1 MKNIINVLLI
11 LPAVLPVLCSCGG
24 RSQDAVSAP
33 RQFPSATVPGVITDR
48 AEAAEYMA
56 EHFWDEFTDTSS
68 VFACDSAL
76 VNGVRQGDLEQ
87 AFSDYAGILE
97 MVDLKQAE
105 ASVKRLY
112 ERIESFERRDT
123 STNVFEAVAA
133 LAERYLYDPN
143 SPLRNEDFYLPFVEG
158 LSGYEGFSEV
168 ERAVYGYTVQM
179 CSLNRTGEKAADFEF
194 SDKNGNIRSL
204 YGIEAGYTL
213 LFFSNPGCEAC
224 KSIINAL
231 ESDPAVDRLISE
243 KKLAVANIYIDEDI
257 ASWYSCMPIYPDNWY
272 NGYDPNL
279 IIRTDLLYNVR
290 AIPSLYLLDCD
301 KRVIMKDAP
310 EPRVLSYIASLAAE

>member
-143 SPLRNEDFYLPFVEG
+143 SPLRNEDFYLPLAEG
-158 LSGYEGFSEV
+158 LSEYEGFSEA
-168 ERAVYGYTVQM
+168 ERASYAYTARM
-179 CSLNRTGEKAADFEF
+179 CSLNRTGQKAADFEF
-194 SDKNGNIRSL
+194 SDKNGNLRSL
-204 YGIEAGYTL
+204 YGIEAECTL

-224 KSIINAL
+224 KSIIMTL
-231 ESDPAVDRLISE
+231 ESDPAVDRLIS
-243 KKLAVANIYIDEDI
+243 KRKLAVVNIYIDEDI
-257 ASWYSCMPIYPDNWY
+257 ASWYSYMPIYPDNWY